1 MRRLG
6 SYLVEIGYWVS
17 LVFLWA
23 GAGAIFAILVGLLKF
38 AQLEGFIR
46 KLWGAGLIYAFASIY
61 LLIGLHYIGLILRA
75 RAQRGW
81 FVREGPSGQ
90 IRISPW
96 AIRDLIGQV
105 LRQEVG
111 LQQFRVSLEHAQ
123 EGVKIRVSGG
133 VTSGQEVA
141 EVGERVQRLLK
152 ERVEERI
159 GVPVVEVTFLTRSV
173 ISSTPTE
180 GESGPPSTSPPP
192 SPSSSSSDP
201 GSSSSSSPPQPSAR
215 GGGQGESRAEGEP
228 KGGGGTP

>member
-17 LVFLWA
+17 VVFLWA
-23 GAGAIFAILVGLLKF
+23 GAGAIFALLVGLLRF
-38 AQLEGFIR
+38 AQLEAFIR

-61 LLIGLHYIGLILRA
+61 LLVGLHYVGLILRV

-111 LQQFRVSLEHAQ
+111 LPQFRVSLEHAP
-123 EGVKIRVSGG
+123 EGVKIKVSGG
-133 VTSGQEVA
+133 VASGQEVA
-141 EVGERVQRLLK
+141 EIGERVQRLLK

-173 ISSTPTE
+173 ISSTGIGVE
-180 GESGPPSTSPPP
+180 GKPR
-192 SPSSSSSDP
+192 SSST
-201 GSSSSSSPPQPSAR
+201 SSSSPSPPQS
-215 GGGQGESRAEGEP
+215 GGAEGA
-228 KGGGGTP
+228 GGEKEKEKEKEKEEGGEGEGGRTP